1 MVLGK
6 SVRDTSMVLG
16 KSVRDTSMVAGTVSL

>member
-1 MVLGK
+1 MVLGLLGK

-16 KSVRDTSMVAGTVSL
+16 KSVRDTSMVLGW